1 MPAGADG
8 RTPDRAPRNSVRIS
22 SQIGG
27 PPLSAHDA
35 SSADEYWVHHPL
47 LRTFVSEAQ
56 AIIAAAESPPSALAA
71 LRAPFARLLADREWL
86 PAAFRQ
92 ACETSRMGGGI
103 GQWLLYRSADR
114 SLTLFSLVVPP
125 GSATPVHDHLA
136 WGLVGLYEGGQQESI
151 YRVASTAGESHKE
164 LEMATVRHIEVGD
177 FYELLPPDNDIHSV
191 RTTTPTPSVS
201 LHLLASD
208 IGCTWRHTYDPEKG
222 TVHPFRSGY
231 TNAECEDKSDH
242 PEPS

>member
-1 MPAGADG
+1 M
-8 RTPDRAPRNSVRIS
+8 
-22 SQIGG
+22 
-27 PPLSAHDA
+27 SAQVA
-35 SSADEYWVHHPL
+35 SRADEYWVHHPL
-47 LRTFVSEAQ
+47 LRTFVGEAK
-56 AIIAAAESPPSALAA
+56 AIIAAADSPPSAVAA

-86 PAAFRQ
+86 PKAFRQ
-92 ACETSRMGGGI
+92 ACETGGMGGGI
-103 GQWLLYRSADR
+103 GQWLLYRSADH

-136 WGLVGLYEGGQQESI
+136 WGLVGLYEGGQEESI
-151 YRVASTAGESHKE
+151 YRVDAAGQGPGR
-164 LEMATVRHIEVGD
+164 LEVATVRHLDVGD

-191 RTTTPTPSVS
+191 RTTTPSPSVS

-208 IGCTWRHTYDPEKG
+208 IGCSWRHTYDPEKG
-222 TVHPFRSGY
+222 TVRPFRSGY